1 MVMQKFSGSIKS
13 VLTFSLLAIL
23 AMPSLATAQ
32 SVSFKPKGRPEQTAG
47 GAARGS
53 CLQAAGNQGADGNVS
68 APIAALIPA
77 TDGEF
82 TAAQHPTVMVNISRP
97 GVRQAELSLWD
108 ENSHGIY
115 QTTIPLAGTAGIVG
129 LQLPEDAPPLE
140 VGQRYK
146 WTVAVVC
153 DVANR
158 QRDAVVEGWVQRG
171 EITATMTQ
179 DLKAADALKQA
190 QLYAANGFWY
200 DTVATLAALRQSRPE
215 DTTIAAQWQGLLD
228 SVGLTELA
236 QEPVVSSTPAEN

>member
-1 MVMQKFSGSIKS
+1 MQKFSGSLKC
-13 VLTFSLLAIL
+13 VLAFSLFALLAV
-23 AMPSLATAQ
+23 PSLATAQ
-32 SVSFKPKGRPEQTAG
+32 NVSFKPKGRPEQTAG

-53 CLQAAGNQGADGNVS
+53 CLQLGATQGVDGNVS

-82 TAAQHPTVMVNISRP
+82 TTAPHPTVMVNISQP

-108 ENSHGIY
+108 ENSNGIY
-115 QTTIPLAGTAGIVG
+115 QTTISLEGNPGIVG
-129 LQLPEDAPPLE
+129 LQLPKDAPALE
-140 VGQRYK
+140 VGKRYK
-146 WTVAVVC
+146 FTVAVVC
-153 DVANR
+153 DGANR

-171 EITATMTQ
+171 EMSASLTQ
-179 DLKAADALKQA
+179 ELNAADALKQA

-215 DTTIAAQWQGLLD
+215 DTTIAAQWQELLD

-236 QEPVVSSTPAEN
+236 QAPVVSSPESEN

>member
-1 MVMQKFSGSIKS
+1 MVMQKLSSSLKS
-13 VLTFSLLAIL
+13 VFAFSLLAVL
-23 AMPSLATAQ
+23 AVAPLANAQ

-47 GAARGS
+47 GAARGN
-53 CLQAAGNQGADGNVS
+53 CLQVGASQGADGNVS

-82 TAAQHPTVMVNISRP
+82 TAADRPTFMVNISQP

-108 ENSHGIY
+108 ENSQGIY
-115 QTTIPLAGTAGIVG
+115 QTTISLAGTAGIVG
-129 LQLPEDAPPLE
+129 LQLPKDAPPLE

-158 QRDAVVEGWVQRG
+158 QRDAVVEGWIQRG
-171 EITATMTQ
+171 EMTATMTQ
-179 DLKAADALKQA
+179 ELNAADALKQA

-200 DTVATLAALRQSRPE
+200 DTVAALAALRQSRPE
-215 DTTIAAQWQGLLD
+215 DTTIAAQWQELLG

-236 QEPVVSSTPAEN
+236 QEPVVSSPEVEN